1 MAVGGKAN
9 RYNFLI
15 AFFVTLGSFTYG
27 YNSSV
32 TAGVIGLPS
41 FFAYLDITS
50 STTQGDSIIGAI
62 NGVYLAGGAI
72 GCWTLAWLA
81 DTIGRQRTIQVVCV
95 ICVISAAI
103 QAGSVHVAMF
113 LVGRLING
121 FGVGLMNSVIPLFQS
136 EISPAAQRGR
146 LVGFHGFILVAGYS
160 CGGWTTFGTYHT
172 SNTALQWRLP
182 LALQILAPLLLLCG
196 SPWIPESPRWLVRR
210 GHGEKGLKILEDLHR
225 TPDDPNARGAKM
237 EYEQIKAQVALE
249 AEENVDTLFKCLAK
263 PHIRKRMIL
272 GFLVQWYLQST
283 GVLVVFNYQTLL
295 YANLGVTGS
304 IPLLLLAL
312 YNLIA
317 AFFNLCNALALDR
330 FGRIRII
337 ATGMVGCAVVLSI
350 YTALV
355 AEYADTDN
363 RVGNAFAILCL
374 FLFAVFYG
382 GCLDASSY
390 VYVSEIFPNSVRA
403 RGVGFSI
410 SGLFLSNIL
419 YTQVA
424 PTALSHVGWRF
435 FLLFI
440 LLPAAGLYPFLKYC
454 PETKLLSL
462 EELAGAFGDPVA
474 ADMDTE
480 SEKRETSIQHREG
493 DVIA

>member
-41 FFAYLDITS
+41 FFAYLGITP

-81 DTIGRQRTIQVVCV
+81 DTIGRQRTIQIVCV

-103 QAGSVHVAMF
+103 QAGSVHEAMF
-113 LVGRLING
+113 LVGRLVNG

-146 LVGFHGFILVAGYS
+146 LVGLHGFILVAGYS

-172 SNTALQWRLP
+172 TNSALQWRLP

-196 SPWIPESPRWLVRR
+196 SPWIPESPRWLVSR

-225 TPDDPNARGAKM
+225 TPDDPDTTGAHM
-237 EYEQIKAQVALE
+237 EYEQIQAQVALE
-249 AEENVDTLFKCLAK
+249 AEEQLGSLLNCLAK

-272 GFLVQWYLQST
+272 GFLLQWYLQST
-283 GVLVVFNYQTLL
+283 GVLVVFNYQ
-295 YANLGVTGS
+295 
-304 IPLLLLAL
+304 
-312 YNLIA
+312 NLIA
-317 AFFNLCNALALDR
+317 AIFNFCNALALDR

-337 ATGMVGCAVVLSI
+337 TIGMVGCIVVLSI

-355 AEYADTDN
+355 AEYASTDN
-363 RVGNAFAILCL
+363 HNGNAFAILCL

-403 RGVGFSI
+403 HGVGFSI

-419 YTQVA
+419 YTQAA

-440 LLPAAGLYPFLKYC
+440 LLPAAGLYPFLRYC

-462 EELAGAFGDPVA
+462 EDVCYVSCFSSRGCAPPLTNREREERGVA
-474 ADMDTE
+474 E
-480 SEKRETSIQHREG
+480 HHEG
-493 DVIA
+493 IGSV